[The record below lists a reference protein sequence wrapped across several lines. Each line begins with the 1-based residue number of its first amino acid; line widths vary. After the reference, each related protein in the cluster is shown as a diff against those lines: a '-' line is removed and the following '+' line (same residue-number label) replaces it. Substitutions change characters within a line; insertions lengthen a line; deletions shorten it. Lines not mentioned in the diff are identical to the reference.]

1 LAKEPL
7 VCQIIGNHP
16 IKDQNCDHDQNIGRE
31 IFSLNL
37 NKPMIHPPTK
47 RYTSDNVV
55 EKENILQWKSL
66 ARGALI
72 GVHKK
77 E

>member
-1 LAKEPL
+1 
-7 VCQIIGNHP
+7 
-16 IKDQNCDHDQNIGRE
+16 
-31 IFSLNL
+31 
-37 NKPMIHPPTK
+37 MIHPPTK